1 MTCLVYRLHRFIFSI
16 SVFVPLS
23 IRGSIALFLTHEHK
37 SPMRHWKETL
47 GRFSERATT
56 TLNTP
61 LQLAA
66 RSQKI
71 YKVLLHA
78 LVTNVGYRYKIWQP
92 GPRCELTI
100 VC

>member
-1 MTCLVYRLHRFIFSI
+1 
-16 SVFVPLS
+16 
-23 IRGSIALFLTHEHK
+23 
-37 SPMRHWKETL
+37 MRHWEETL
-47 GRFSERATT
+47 DRFSERAMT

-61 LQLAA
+61 LQLAV
-66 RSQKI
+66 RPHKKKKKF